1 MKTTFKQTIALLCTL
16 VLLFGLCA
24 CSSKPAE
31 PDEAPA
37 PSGTGSDTA
46 ALPTDEKADMEPAE
60 EPAAMEPAEEPA
72 SEPMPAAEAESVS
85 DAAADTGEVPAMPDE
100 RIDQAAAF
108 VLTAAEW
115 NDNENWPFFTNLVNS
130 GTLAFP
136 SYGVDPRGRVKV
148 TLTDDAGTP
157 LPGETVKLQA
167 GDATVWE
174 AKTDKNGVAFLFHDP
189 DTAPTHVLLEGEDG
203 RHPLELPEGGDAQN
217 PGQMRP
223 VDELTIVRSPLAAKQ
238 EELQVMFI
246 VDTTG
251 SMGDELAYLQKDFNA
266 IAGDVGSDGVRYS
279 VNFYRDEG
287 DEYVTRCNPFTADIG
302 EVQSLISA
310 EYADGGGDTP
320 EAVAEILTETMAGD
334 AGWSDSAAKLAFLI
348 FDAPPHY
355 GREEA
360 LDAAVRAAAAKG
372 IRVVPVVASNAERE
386 TELFGRALAICT
398 GGTYV
403 FLTDDSG
410 VGDEHLEPIVG
421 DCEVEL
427 LHDVIVRIINENKVG

>member
-136 SYGVDPRGRVKV
+136 SYGIDPRGRV
-148 TLTDDAGTP
+148 
-157 LPGETVKLQA
+157 
-167 GDATVWE
+167 
-174 AKTDKNGVAFLFHDP
+174 
-189 DTAPTHVLLEGEDG
+189 
-203 RHPLELPEGGDAQN
+203 
-217 PGQMRP
+217 
-223 VDELTIVRSPLAAKQ
+223 
-238 EELQVMFI
+238 
-246 VDTTG
+246 
-251 SMGDELAYLQKDFNA
+251 
-266 IAGDVGSDGVRYS
+266 
-279 VNFYRDEG
+279 
-287 DEYVTRCNPFTADIG
+287 
-302 EVQSLISA
+302 
-310 EYADGGGDTP
+310 
-320 EAVAEILTETMAGD
+320 
-334 AGWSDSAAKLAFLI
+334 
-348 FDAPPHY
+348 
-355 GREEA
+355 
-360 LDAAVRAAAAKG
+360 
-372 IRVVPVVASNAERE
+372 
-386 TELFGRALAICT
+386 
-398 GGTYV
+398 
-403 FLTDDSG
+403 
-410 VGDEHLEPIVG
+410 
-421 DCEVEL
+421 
-427 LHDVIVRIINENKVG
+427 